1 MFSTLRMKFGIP
13 GVISVIALV
22 FAMFG
27 GAYAASNTSG
37 GGKATASAK
46 QGKQGK
52 PGKTGKTGPAGP
64 QGPAGPVGPAGA
76 KGDAGAAGAAG
87 APGASVANTKLNP
100 GNANCAEG
108 GAEFKVG
115 AGSPT
120 FACNGEEGTQ
130 GEEGSPW
137 TDGGTLPPKATETGT
152 YFVGSPTGE
161 GTYFGGAVE
170 LGFISFPIPLPGP
183 IANDHIK
190 LVTTSAPA
198 PAECE
203 NAEHTGA
210 AGFKNPEAQPGY
222 LCVFQAE
229 KENMTHVGFITPGFG
244 EEVAL
249 PSGVLV
255 AYEITAPLARA
266 EGTWAVTAPTP

>member
-27 GAYAASNTSG
+27 GAYAASNSSG
-37 GGKATASAK
+37 GGKATVSAK

-52 PGKTGKTGPAGP
+52 RGKPGKIGPTGP
-64 QGPAGPVGPAGA
+64 QGAAGPAGPAGA
-76 KGDAGAAGAAG
+76 KGDAGAAGAPG
-87 APGASVANTKLNP
+87 APGASVTNTKLNS

-137 TDGGTLPPKATETGT
+137 TAGGTLPPKATETGT
-152 YFVGSPTGE
+152 WLVTSPDGTGVFAGWEVG
-161 GTYFGGAVE
+161 A
-170 LGFISFPIPLPGP
+170 ISFPIPLPGS
-183 IANDHIK
+183 IASDHIK
-190 LVTTSAPA
+190 LVTTPA

-203 NAEHTGA
+203 NAEHAGA

-229 KENMTHVGFITPGFG
+229 KENMTHIGFVTPGFG
-244 EEVAL
+244 DEIAL

-255 AYEITAPLARA
+255 VYEPTAPLARA